1 MLRRELTATLSALL
15 VLAPFPAWSQVG
27 RITLEAP
34 VAPAPT
40 FAAGG
45 AMNTAMPSPA
55 ALTGLTPGLTLSF
68 APVLSAPAAQP
79 LFKTV
84 PIAAVE
90 PPRPVARIAPSFVSA
105 NDAHFTPIEV
115 LTKAAA
121 TPETIGRLFDAAPSA
136 PDLEALATVK
146 IPASPAAWTPT
157 SAFLK
162 PAAFVVNA
170 VRLSRHEKRL
180 ISRMPE
186 ERVTTEEMSM
196 QETLTTAHAAI
207 SKGLLQD
214 ALDGL
219 TSLFKGRGVNGWY
232 RANPMFQP
240 YQSKGHEYLRFVERA
255 VKLAYERAHA
265 RAGDEIL
272 IAESFAA
279 KRAGGLLGHTWRA
292 TAIQERDSA
301 HCAHNALFNAIT
313 ASAGFASFISVRGF
327 VERARELLNTKAET
341 LTNTSGADLAALES
355 SLGIK
360 FGVDVGEGMGAETI
374 GKWAQMLGL
383 SFEARGPPKGDAGWS
398 ALLRGGRS
406 ENLLSLR
413 MFHERFKH
421 TREEAALHGHNY
433 KLLYHE
439 VYLLGAFDSPSRGAR
454 LYMVQDSGSGA
465 TDFYTA
471 EELSAVVSDLQI
483 VTPKAP
489 VALP

>member
-1 MLRRELTATLSALL
+1 MLRRALTATLSALL

-27 RITLEAP
+27 RVAFEAP
-34 VAPAPT
+34 VAPAPS
-40 FAAGG
+40 FAAGAINSAA
-45 AMNTAMPSPA
+45 AMPA
-55 ALTGLTPGLTLSF
+55 ALTASTPGLALAY
-68 APVLSAPAAQP
+68 APVLAAPAAQP
-79 LFKTV
+79 QLKAV
-84 PIAAVE
+84 PVAAVE
-90 PPRPVARIAPSFVSA
+90 PARVVARIMPRAA
-105 NDAHFTPIEV
+105 NDEHYTPIEA

-121 TPETIGRLFDAAPSA
+121 SPETIGRLFDAAPSA

-146 IPASPAAWTPT
+146 TPAAPASWTP
-157 SAFLK
+157 SSLLLK

-170 VRLSRHEKRL
+170 VRLSRHQKRL

-186 ERVTTEEMSM
+186 ERVTTEELGM

-207 SKGLLQD
+207 SSSLLQD
-214 ALDGL
+214 ALGVL
-219 TSLFKGRGVNGWY
+219 TSLFNGRGVNGWY
-232 RANPMFQP
+232 RANPAFRP
-240 YQSKGHEYLRFVERA
+240 YQSRGHEYLRFVERA

-279 KRAGGLLGHTWRA
+279 KRAGGLLGHTWRK
-292 TAIQERDSA
+292 TEIQERDSA
-301 HCAHNALFNAIT
+301 HCAHHALFNAIT
-313 ASAGFASFISVRGF
+313 ASSGFLYPVSVRRF

-341 LTNTSGADLAALES
+341 LTSTSGSDLAALQN

-360 FGVDVGEGMGAETI
+360 FGVDVGEGMGPETI
-374 GKWAQMLGL
+374 GKWASMLGL
-383 SFEARGPPKGDAGWS
+383 TFEARGPPRDDAGWS
-398 ALLRGGRS
+398 ALLRSGRS

-421 TREEAALHGHNY
+421 TREEAALHGHDY
-433 KLLYHE
+433 KVLHHE